1 MDIHWMV
8 SFKSYEFRSRAKL
21 MGSVS
26 DLGSI
31 ILQAIGGGVAAAAG
45 DRGDDRDQVLLD
57 AGNGLIIAGI
67 GFQIATMTVW

>member
-1 MDIHWMV
+1 M
-8 SFKSYEFRSRAKL
+8 KL
-21 MGSVS
+21 TGFGS

-45 DRGDDRDQVLLD
+45 DRGDERDQALLD

-67 GFQIATMTVW
+67 GFQIATMVVW